1 MMNKFWY
8 LTKFGLSKKIKSKS
22 FVISNIVLLVLIVCI
37 INIDGIISFFG
48 GDFDEKVK
56 IYLVDNT
63 HISAS
68 SFTNNFNQVNSSVY
82 TSEEVNNNELVLE
95 NNIKEDDI
103 KGTRDIIVE
112 LNNDELNLL
121 SARIISDNYIDTIT
135 YQIINQSISSTKY
148 ELALKNSNID
158 VEELNKI
165 SSPPVIERVILDEE
179 KNSEKENTNI
189 IMSVLFPTLILP
201 FFMLIILLVQSIG
214 TEINEEKSTRS
225 MEIIISNVS
234 AKTHLF
240 AKILSGNIFIIF
252 QTILIF
258 LYGILG
264 FLLRS
269 FTPNVTGGMSDTIK
283 NVLSSL
289 QSSGI
294 MDKLIVIIPI
304 TLVLMLLSFLAYSL
318 LAGILA
324 SMTVNI
330 EDYQHVQLPIILICL
345 ISYYLSFMASM
356 FDGSTFIKALSY
368 FPLISCLLSP
378 ALLMIGQVTI
388 IDVFISIGIMI
399 LFIYVIMKYGL
410 RIYKIGIL
418 NYSTDNIW
426 KKIFKAVKNDY
437 RYV

>member
-189 IMSVLFPTLILP
+189 IMSVVFPTLILP

-345 ISYYLSFMASM
+345 ISYYLSFIASM
-356 FDGSTFIKALSY
+356 FDGSTLIKVLSY

-426 KKIFKAVKNDY
+426 KKIFKAVKND
-437 RYV
+437 

>member
-8 LTKFGLSKKIKSKS
+8 LTRFGLSKKIKSKS
-22 FVISNIVLLVLIVCI
+22 FIISNIVLLVLIVCI
-37 INIDGIISFFG
+37 INVDGIISFFG

-63 HISAS
+63 HVSAS

-82 TSEEVNNNELVLE
+82 TDEEANNNSELVLE

-112 LNNDELNLL
+112 LNNDGLNLL

-158 VEELNKI
+158 VEELNRI

-189 IMSVLFPTLILP
+189 IMSVVFPTLILP

-294 MDKLIVIIPI
+294 MYKLIVIIPI

-356 FDGSTFIKALSY
+356 FDGSTFIKVLSY

-388 IDVFISIGIMI
+388 IDVFVSIGIMI
-399 LFIYVIMKYGL
+399 LFIYVIIKYGL

-418 NYSTDNIW
+418 NYSTDNMW
-426 KKIFKAVKNDY
+426 KKIFKAVKND
-437 RYV
+437 

>member
-8 LTKFGLSKKIKSKS
+8 LTRFGLSKKIKSKS
-22 FVISNIVLLVLIVCI
+22 FIISNIVLLVLIVCI
-37 INIDGIISFFG
+37 INVDGIISFFG

-63 HISAS
+63 HVSAS

-82 TSEEVNNNELVLE
+82 TDEEANINSELVLE

-112 LNNDELNLL
+112 LNNDGLNLL

-158 VEELNKI
+158 VEELNRI
-165 SSPPVIERVILDEE
+165 SSPPVIERVILDEG
-179 KNSEKENTNI
+179 KNSEEENTNI
-189 IMSVLFPTLILP
+189 IMSVVFPTLILP

-240 AKILSGNIFIIF
+240 AKILSGNLFIIF

-258 LYGILG
+258 LYGALG

-269 FTPNVTGGMSDTIK
+269 FTPSVTGGMSDTIK
-283 NVLSSL
+283 DVLSSL

-356 FDGSTFIKALSY
+356 FDGSTFIKVLSY

-388 IDVFISIGIMI
+388 IDVFVSIGIML
-399 LFIYVIMKYGL
+399 LFIYVIIKYGL

-418 NYSTDNIW
+418 NYSTDNMW
-426 KKIFKAVKNDY
+426 KKIFKAVKND
-437 RYV
+437 

>member
-189 IMSVLFPTLILP
+189 IMSVVFPTLILP

-378 ALLMIGQVTI
+378 TLLMIGQVTI

-426 KKIFKAVKNDY
+426 KKIFKAVKND
-437 RYV
+437 

>member
-22 FVISNIVLLVLIVCI
+22 FIISNIILLVLIVCI

-63 HISAS
+63 HVSAS

-82 TSEEVNNNELVLE
+82 TDEEANNNELVLE
-95 NNIKEDDI
+95 NSIKEDDV
-103 KGTRDIIVE
+103 KGTHDIIVE

-158 VEELNKI
+158 IEELNKI
-165 SSPPVIERVILDEE
+165 SSPPVVERVILDEG
-179 KNSEKENTNI
+179 KNSEEENTNI
-189 IMSVLFPTLILP
+189 IMSVVFPTLILP

-240 AKILSGNIFIIF
+240 AKILSGNLFIIF

-258 LYGILG
+258 LYGTLG

-283 NVLSSL
+283 DVLSSL

-356 FDGSTFIKALSY
+356 FDGSTFIKVLSY

-399 LFIYVIMKYGL
+399 LFIYVIIKYGL

-418 NYSTDNIW
+418 NYSTDNMW
-426 KKIFKAVKNDY
+426 KKIFKAVKND
-437 RYV
+437 

>member
-179 KNSEKENTNI
+179 KNSEEENTNI
-189 IMSVLFPTLILP
+189 IMSVVFPTLILP

-240 AKILSGNIFIIF
+240 AKILSGNLFIIF

-258 LYGILG
+258 LYGTLG

-283 NVLSSL
+283 DVLSSL

-304 TLVLMLLSFLAYSL
+304 ILVLMLLSFLAYSL

-356 FDGSTFIKALSY
+356 FDGSTFIKVLSY

-426 KKIFKAVKNDY
+426 KKIFKAVKND
-437 RYV
+437 

>member
-189 IMSVLFPTLILP
+189 IMSVVFPTLILP

-356 FDGSTFIKALSY
+356 FDGSTFIKVLSY

-388 IDVFISIGIMI
+388 IDVFVSVGIMI
-399 LFIYVIMKYGL
+399 LFIYVIIKYGL

-418 NYSTDNIW
+418 NYSTDNMW
-426 KKIFKAVKNDY
+426 KKIFKAVKND
-437 RYV
+437 

>member
-1 MMNKFWY
+1 MNKFWY

-165 SSPPVIERVILDEE
+165 PSPPVIERVILDEE

-189 IMSVLFPTLILP
+189 IMSVVFPTLILP

-426 KKIFKAVKNDY
+426 KKIFKAVKND
-437 RYV
+437 

>member
-165 SSPPVIERVILDEE
+165 SSPPVIKRVILDEE
-179 KNSEKENTNI
+179 KNSEEENTNI
-189 IMSVLFPTLILP
+189 IMSVVFPTLILP

-240 AKILSGNIFIIF
+240 AKILSGNLFIIF

-258 LYGILG
+258 LYGTLG

-283 NVLSSL
+283 DVLSSL

-356 FDGSTFIKALSY
+356 FDGSTFIKVLSY

-410 RIYKIGIL
+410 KIYKIGIL

-426 KKIFKAVKNDY
+426 KKIFKAVKND
-437 RYV
+437 

>member
-112 LNNDELNLL
+112 LNNDELNSL

-189 IMSVLFPTLILP
+189 IMSVVFPTLILP

-356 FDGSTFIKALSY
+356 FDGSTFIKVLSY

-426 KKIFKAVKNDY
+426 KKIFKAVKND
-437 RYV
+437 

>member
-1 MMNKFWY
+1 MNKFWY
-8 LTKFGLSKKIKSKS
+8 LTRFGLDKKIKSKS
-22 FVISNIVLLVLIVCI
+22 FIISNIALLILIVCI

-63 HISAS
+63 HDLAS
-68 SFTNNFNQVNSSVY
+68 TFTNNFNQVNNSVY
-82 TSEEVNNNELVLE
+82 TDNDINNNELILE
-95 NNIKEDDI
+95 DNIKEDDI
-103 KGTRDIIVE
+103 KGTRDVIVE
-112 LNNDELNLL
+112 LSNDELNLL

-135 YQIINQSISSTKY
+135 YQVLNQSINNTKY
-148 ELALKNSNID
+148 ELALRNSDID

-165 SSPPVIERVILDEE
+165 SSPVVVERVILDED
-179 KNSEKENTNI
+179 KNSEEENMNI
-189 IMSVLFPTLILP
+189 IMSVVFPTLILP

-240 AKILSGNIFIIF
+240 AKIVSGNLFIIF

-258 LYGILG
+258 LYGALG

-269 FTPNVTGGMSDTIK
+269 FTPSVTGEMTNTIK
-283 NVLSSL
+283 EVLSSL

-294 MDKLIVIIPI
+294 IDKLTFIIPI
-304 TLVLMLLSFLAYSL
+304 TLILMLLSFLAYSL

-324 SMTVNI
+324 SMTVNV
-330 EDYQHVQLPIILICL
+330 EDYQHVQLPIVLICL

-356 FDGSTFIKALSY
+356 FDGSILIKVLSY

-378 ALLMIGQVTI
+378 ALLMIGQITM

-399 LFIYVIMKYGL
+399 LFIYCIIKYGL

-418 NYSTDNIW
+418 NYSTDNMW
-426 KKIFKAVKNDY
+426 KKIFKAVKNN
-437 RYV
+437 

>member
-82 TSEEVNNNELVLE
+82 TDEEANNNSELVLE

-165 SSPPVIERVILDEE
+165 SSPPVIERVILDEG
-179 KNSEKENTNI
+179 KNSEEENTNI
-189 IMSVLFPTLILP
+189 IMSVVFPTLILP

-240 AKILSGNIFIIF
+240 AKILSGNLFIIF

-258 LYGILG
+258 LYGTLG

-283 NVLSSL
+283 DVLSSL

-294 MDKLIVIIPI
+294 MGKLVVIIPI

-356 FDGSTFIKALSY
+356 FDGSTFIKVLSY

-388 IDVFISIGIMI
+388 IDVFVSIGIMI
-399 LFIYVIMKYGL
+399 LFIYVIIKYGL

-418 NYSTDNIW
+418 NYSTDNMW
-426 KKIFKAVKNDY
+426 KKIFKAVKND
-437 RYV
+437 

>member
-8 LTKFGLSKKIKSKS
+8 LTRFGLSKKIKSKS
-22 FVISNIVLLVLIVCI
+22 FIISNIVLLVLIVCI
-37 INIDGIISFFG
+37 INVDGIISFFG

-82 TSEEVNNNELVLE
+82 TDEEANNNSELVLE

-158 VEELNKI
+158 VEELNII

-189 IMSVLFPTLILP
+189 IMSVVFPTLILP

-426 KKIFKAVKNDY
+426 KKIFKAVKND
-437 RYV
+437 

>member
-179 KNSEKENTNI
+179 KNSEEENTNI
-189 IMSVLFPTLILP
+189 IMSVVFPTLILP

-240 AKILSGNIFIIF
+240 AKILSGNLFIIF

-258 LYGILG
+258 LYGTLG

-283 NVLSSL
+283 DVLSSL

-356 FDGSTFIKALSY
+356 FDGSTFIKVLSY

-426 KKIFKAVKNDY
+426 KKIFKAVKND
-437 RYV
+437 

>member
-165 SSPPVIERVILDEE
+165 PSPPVIERVILDEE

-189 IMSVLFPTLILP
+189 IMSVVFPTLILP

-426 KKIFKAVKNDY
+426 KKIFKAVKND
-437 RYV
+437 

>member
-1 MMNKFWY
+1 MNKFWY

-22 FVISNIVLLVLIVCI
+22 FIISNIVLLVLIVCI

-63 HISAS
+63 HVSAS
-68 SFTNNFNQVNSSVY
+68 SFTNNFNQVNSGVY

-179 KNSEKENTNI
+179 KNSEEENTNI
-189 IMSVLFPTLILP
+189 IMSVVFPTLILP

-258 LYGILG
+258 LYGTLG

-283 NVLSSL
+283 DVLSSL

-356 FDGSTFIKALSY
+356 FDGSTFIKVLSY

-399 LFIYVIMKYGL
+399 LFIYVIMKCGL

-426 KKIFKAVKNDY
+426 KKIFKAVKND
-437 RYV
+437 

>member
-8 LTKFGLSKKIKSKS
+8 LTRFGLSKKIKSKS
-22 FVISNIVLLVLIVCI
+22 FIISNIVLLVLIVCI
-37 INIDGIISFFG
+37 INVDGIISFFG

-63 HISAS
+63 HVSAS

-82 TSEEVNNNELVLE
+82 TDEEANNNSELVLE

-112 LNNDELNLL
+112 LNNDGLNLL

-189 IMSVLFPTLILP
+189 IMSVVFPTLILP

-345 ISYYLSFMASM
+345 ISYYLSFIASM
-356 FDGSTFIKALSY
+356 FDGSTFIKVLSY

-426 KKIFKAVKNDY
+426 KKIFKAVKND
-437 RYV
+437 

>member
-1 MMNKFWY
+1 MNKFWY

-189 IMSVLFPTLILP
+189 IMSVVFPTLILP

-240 AKILSGNIFIIF
+240 AKILSGNLFIIF

-258 LYGILG
+258 LYGTLG

-283 NVLSSL
+283 DVLSSL

-294 MDKLIVIIPI
+294 MGKLVVIIPI

-356 FDGSTFIKALSY
+356 FDGSTFIKVLSY

-388 IDVFISIGIMI
+388 IDVFVSIGIMI
-399 LFIYVIMKYGL
+399 LFIYVIIKYGL

-418 NYSTDNIW
+418 NYSTDNMW
-426 KKIFKAVKNDY
+426 KKIFKAVKND
-437 RYV
+437 

>member
-1 MMNKFWY
+1 MNKFWY

-112 LNNDELNLL
+112 LNNDGLNLL

-189 IMSVLFPTLILP
+189 IMSVVFPTLILP

-356 FDGSTFIKALSY
+356 FDGSTFIKVLSY

-426 KKIFKAVKNDY
+426 KKIFKAVKND
-437 RYV
+437 

>member
-1 MMNKFWY
+1 MNKFWY
-8 LTKFGLSKKIKSKS
+8 LTRFGLSKKIKSKS
-22 FVISNIVLLVLIVCI
+22 FIISNIVLLVLIVCI

-63 HISAS
+63 HVSAS

-82 TSEEVNNNELVLE
+82 TDEEANNNSELVLE

-112 LNNDELNLL
+112 LNNDGLNLL

-165 SSPPVIERVILDEE
+165 SSPPVIERVILDEG
-179 KNSEKENTNI
+179 KNSEEENTNI
-189 IMSVLFPTLILP
+189 IMSVVFPTLILP

-240 AKILSGNIFIIF
+240 AKILSGNLFIIF

-258 LYGILG
+258 LYGTLG

-283 NVLSSL
+283 DVLSSL

-294 MDKLIVIIPI
+294 MGKLVVIIPI

-356 FDGSTFIKALSY
+356 FDGSTFIKVLSY

-388 IDVFISIGIMI
+388 IDVFVSIGIMI
-399 LFIYVIMKYGL
+399 LFIYVIIKYGL

-418 NYSTDNIW
+418 NYSTDNMW
-426 KKIFKAVKNDY
+426 KKIFKAVKND
-437 RYV
+437 

>member
-189 IMSVLFPTLILP
+189 IMSVVFPTLILP

-264 FLLRS
+264 FLPRS

-356 FDGSTFIKALSY
+356 FDGSTFIKVLSY

-388 IDVFISIGIMI
+388 IDVFVSVGIMI
-399 LFIYVIMKYGL
+399 LFIYVIIKYGL

-418 NYSTDNIW
+418 NYSTDNMW
-426 KKIFKAVKNDY
+426 KKIFKAVKND
-437 RYV
+437 

>member
-189 IMSVLFPTLILP
+189 IMSVVFPTLILP
-201 FFMLIILLVQSIG
+201 FFMLIMLLVQSIG

-356 FDGSTFIKALSY
+356 FDGSTFIKVLSY

-426 KKIFKAVKNDY
+426 KKIFKAVKND
-437 RYV
+437 

>member
-8 LTKFGLSKKIKSKS
+8 LTRFGLSKKIKSKS
-22 FVISNIVLLVLIVCI
+22 FIISNIVLLVLIVCI
-37 INIDGIISFFG
+37 INVDGIISFFG

-63 HISAS
+63 HVSAS

-82 TSEEVNNNELVLE
+82 TDEKANNNSELVLE

-112 LNNDELNLL
+112 LNNDGLNLL

-158 VEELNKI
+158 VEELNRI
-165 SSPPVIERVILDEE
+165 SSPPVIERVILDEG
-179 KNSEKENTNI
+179 KNSEEENTNI
-189 IMSVLFPTLILP
+189 IMSVVFPTLILP

-240 AKILSGNIFIIF
+240 AKILSGNLFIIF

-258 LYGILG
+258 LYGALG

-283 NVLSSL
+283 DVLSSL

-294 MDKLIVIIPI
+294 MGKLVVIIPI

-356 FDGSTFIKALSY
+356 FDGSTFIKVLSY

-388 IDVFISIGIMI
+388 IDVFVSIGIMI
-399 LFIYVIMKYGL
+399 LFIYVIIKYGL

-418 NYSTDNIW
+418 NYSTDNMW
-426 KKIFKAVKNDY
+426 KKIFKAVKND
-437 RYV
+437 

>member
-82 TSEEVNNNELVLE
+82 TDEEANNNSELVLE

-179 KNSEKENTNI
+179 KNSEEENTNI
-189 IMSVLFPTLILP
+189 IMSVVFPTLILP

-240 AKILSGNIFIIF
+240 AKILSGNLFIIF
-252 QTILIF
+252 QTILII
-258 LYGILG
+258 LYGTLG

-283 NVLSSL
+283 DVLSSL

-304 TLVLMLLSFLAYSL
+304 ILVLMLLSFLAYSL

-356 FDGSTFIKALSY
+356 FDGSTFIKVLSY

-426 KKIFKAVKNDY
+426 KKIFKAVKND
-437 RYV
+437 

>member
-189 IMSVLFPTLILP
+189 IMSVVFPTLILP

-426 KKIFKAVKNDY
+426 KKIFKAVKND
-437 RYV
+437 

>member
-8 LTKFGLSKKIKSKS
+8 LTRFGLSKKIKSKS
-22 FVISNIVLLVLIVCI
+22 FIISNIVLLVLIVCI
-37 INIDGIISFFG
+37 INVDGIISFFG

-63 HISAS
+63 HVSAS

-82 TSEEVNNNELVLE
+82 TDEEANNNSELVLE

-189 IMSVLFPTLILP
+189 IMSVVFPTLILP

-356 FDGSTFIKALSY
+356 FDGSTFIKVLSY

-426 KKIFKAVKNDY
+426 KKIFKAVKND
-437 RYV
+437 

>member
-22 FVISNIVLLVLIVCI
+22 FIISNIVLLVLIACI

-179 KNSEKENTNI
+179 KNSEEENTNI
-189 IMSVLFPTLILP
+189 IMSVVFPTLILP

-240 AKILSGNIFIIF
+240 AKILSGKIFIIF

-258 LYGILG
+258 LYGTLG

-283 NVLSSL
+283 DVLSSL

-356 FDGSTFIKALSY
+356 FDGSTFIKVLSY

-410 RIYKIGIL
+410 KIYKIGIL

-426 KKIFKAVKNDY
+426 KKIFKAVKND
-437 RYV
+437 

>member
-165 SSPPVIERVILDEE
+165 SSPPVIKRVILDEE
-179 KNSEKENTNI
+179 KNSEEENTNI
-189 IMSVLFPTLILP
+189 IMSVVFPTLILP

-258 LYGILG
+258 LYGTLG

-283 NVLSSL
+283 DVLSSL

-356 FDGSTFIKALSY
+356 FDGSTFIKVLSY

-426 KKIFKAVKNDY
+426 KKIFKAVKND
-437 RYV
+437 